1 MECRPAEKAIETI
14 LARGYLSRIAVSA
27 SDCLSLDNPHF
38 ERSSSLALHLPS
50 TIHETELCST
60 LVRLKTSAS
69 GSVQFHPSMSS
80 FQSKSFSR
88 GIKGRS
94 TRFVS
99 IALSLSLHRLIC
111 GRARSQ
117 TIGRRSPIPYLS
129 PLLDLM
135 AADNWLQVG
144 PRSSIRG
151 VHAWNRSSFTRPSRQ
166 RFERSEPIFSVKSF
180 NIARAQLAASLSFS
194 SPRLS
199 LPRDRKRV
207 LRNVRRLDGPD
218 KTQRRAFADR
228 IWPIFRTTWPDLE
241 RFLRRIIGERLG
253 GDSIPVNWRYK

>member
-80 FQSKSFSR
+80 FQSNSFSR
-88 GIKGRS
+88 GSKDDPRVSYRS
-94 TRFVS
+94 LF
-99 IALSLSLHRLIC
+99 LSLHRLIC

>member
-180 NIARAQLAASLSFS
+180 NVARAQLAASLSFS

>member
-228 IWPIFRTTWPDLE
+228 IWPIFRTT
-241 RFLRRIIGERLG
+241 
-253 GDSIPVNWRYK
+253 